1 MRALAVA
8 LSGLLLA
15 WAMDAGALRWLAP
28 PLRVGL
34 GFALLVWLPGLGW
47 ARAIGARPGWAP
59 SEAGSSEAGSGRAF
73 VAAWATGYGIAWLGL
88 LVLALR
94 ALGVPFTALAHAG
107 AVWTA
112 VPWLVSLATA
122 PRHPGHPAELGPGAS
137 HATTRSAERAASR
150 PGAPGPMEI
159 ACSLAIALAALF
171 AFAHV
176 ARHGPPVTY
185 QSDSPDH
192 LGTIRRMLA
201 SGDPF
206 PRDAFFRDAG
216 PAGVDPRKG
225 LWHPCVALVCALAHV
240 DPVPTWHALASILAA
255 LAVLTAAGFAFRL
268 GGPLAAAA
276 GAWGML
282 LGYGGGLGAPY
293 LGEAVFATKL
303 ADALALATAAAL
315 LEDLERRS
323 LRSRLAVALLAL
335 GTIFTHVFG
344 AIQFAITFG
353 ALGVG
358 FLVRDRAWS
367 TPLRRLT
374 VTSIACA
381 LVAAPYLAWRAHGAY
396 APVNVIH
403 TEPQGLLT
411 LAHGVRIVSVGA
423 VWDWMG
429 PLWLLFPLS
438 LVWWARSVREPAVLY
453 LLTTTLAVGALMFLP
468 PVVALLQPRL
478 GYLLMRLPW
487 LLPVG
492 PAAAFLVARA
502 QAAWSAGRRG
512 RALAPAVL
520 LAIAFAGPL
529 ADAAHAIAGGAAP
542 GARTAQANMRRW
554 SDALA
559 WMDRGLPAGSVVLS
573 DPATSYSI
581 PAFTRHWV
589 TCLADQHSSPNDS
602 LALARILDARDALD
616 PYAPWARTAQVV
628 ARWGATAI
636 ALNGRFPEPPGLDY
650 WSPAPDWYD
659 AARAR
664 LDRAP
669 EAFERVYDSA
679 RFTVYVVH
687 RDALARLTGGG
698 APRPFVRART
708 AREPGLDL
716 GAGLPQL
723 VSFRLAASRAERG
736 DTLTG
741 LIEWRA
747 PRALPPGGYGVAVR
761 FDRALPADVPRS
773 PESLSKLWRKLV
785 ERSRHERYRFRAD
798 HLPTNGAY
806 GVDRWR
812 PDEVVR
818 DPFRLVVPG
827 DVAAGEYTV
836 RVNMVHQPHYPNMA
850 LRDLLSDDDFLNGLA
865 VARLRLKGD

>member
-1 MRALAVA
+1 MSARARLALGVALA
-8 LSGLLLA
+8 GLVLA
-15 WAMDAGALRWLAP
+15 WAMDAGALRWLAE

-47 ARAIGARPGWAP
+47 ARAIGARP
-59 SEAGSSEAGSGRAF
+59 AGGRAF

-94 ALGVPFTALAHAG
+94 ALGVSFTALAHAG
-107 AVWTA
+107 AAWAA
-112 VPWLVSLATA
+112 VPWLVSLVTA
-122 PRHPGHPAELGPGAS
+122 PRDPEAGAS
-137 HATTRSAERAASR
+137 HATTRSAERSVSR
-150 PGAPGPMEI
+150 PGAPGP
-159 ACSLAIALAALF
+159 LAIACGIAIAVAALL
-171 AFAHV
+171 ALAHV
-176 ARHGPPVTY
+176 ARHGPPITY
-185 QSDSPDH
+185 HSDSPDH

-216 PAGVDPRKG
+216 PAGADPRKG

-240 DPVPTWHALASILAA
+240 DPVPAWHALAAILAA
-255 LAVLTAAGFAFRL
+255 LAVLTAAAFAFRL

-276 GAWGML
+276 GGWGML
-282 LGYGGGLGAPY
+282 LGYGGGLGTPY
-293 LGEAVFATKL
+293 LSEAVFATKL

-315 LEDLERRS
+315 LDDLEQRS
-323 LRSRLAVALLAL
+323 PRSRVAVAALAL
-335 GTIFTHVFG
+335 GTILTHVFG

-353 ALGVG
+353 ALGLG
-358 FLVRDRAWS
+358 FLARDRAWS
-367 TPLRRLT
+367 TPLRRLS
-374 VTSIACA
+374 VTALACA

-411 LAHGVRIVSVGA
+411 LAHGVRIISVGA

-429 PLWLLFPLS
+429 SLWLLFPLS
-438 LVWWARSVREPAVLY
+438 LVWWARTVREPAALY
-453 LLTTTLAVGALMFLP
+453 LFTTTLAVGALMFLP
-468 PVVALLQPRL
+468 PVVALLEPRL

-492 PAAAFLVARA
+492 PAAAFLGARA
-502 QAAWSAGRRG
+502 QAAWSAGRRL
-512 RALAPAVL
+512 RAVAPVAVL
-520 LAIAFAGPL
+520 ALAFAGPL
-529 ADAAHAIAGGAAP
+529 ADAAAAFTAGRSGAPVLGNADL
-542 GARTAQANMRRW
+542 RRW

-573 DPATSYSI
+573 DPATSYSV

-589 TCLADQHSSPNDS
+589 TSLVDQHSSPNDS
-602 LALARILDARDALD
+602 LALTRMLDARDALD
-616 PYAPWARTAQVV
+616 PYAPWSRTAQVV
-628 ARWGATAI
+628 SRWGATAI

-650 WSPAPDWYD
+650 WSPAWDWYD

-664 LDRAP
+664 LERAP
-669 EAFERVYDSA
+669 EAFERVYDER
-679 RFTVYVVH
+679 RFTVFIVH

-698 APRPFVRART
+698 APRPLVRART

-716 GAGLPQL
+716 GPGLPQL
-723 VSFRLAASRAERG
+723 VSFRLDASRAEPG

-741 LIEWRA
+741 RIEWRA
-747 PRALPPGGYGVAVR
+747 PHPLPPGSYAVAVR
-761 FDRALPADVPRS
+761 FDRPLPADVPRA
-773 PESLSKLWRKLV
+773 PQALSKAWRKLV
-785 ERSRHERYRFRAD
+785 ERTRHERYRFRAD

-818 DPFRLVVPG
+818 DPFRAVVPG
-827 DVAAGEYTV
+827 DVATGEYTV
-836 RVNMVHQPHYPNMA
+836 RVSMVRQPHYPNLE

-865 VARLRLKGD
+865 VARLRLVPGKGH